1 VGTLRASLGLLGG
14 PIGIVSTALAGL
26 FVVGKRWDDA
36 QIQGKQSTDALRQSI
51 EALNRATGDET
62 RTALQNAVAK
72 EDQARATLAAAQA
85 NLAEL
90 QSRQQLAQ
98 QQADDALKLSG
109 GGSVFGQNAGLA
121 NQTQRQADAAA

>member
-1 VGTLRASLGLLGG
+1 LGTLIDNLGSIATFFVARFAVGKIIAGITAVGDAAMVAGTLVGTLRASLGLLGG

-72 EDQARATLAAAQA
+72 EDQARATLA
-85 NLAEL
+85 
-90 QSRQQLAQ
+90 
-98 QQADDALKLSG
+98 
-109 GGSVFGQNAGLA
+109 
-121 NQTQRQADAAA
+121 